1 MSQENVEV
9 VLEGIRR
16 FEASD
21 FEGVSRRW
29 HPDSWITGPEGWPER
44 GPFEGR
50 DAVLGQFRRL
60 AADWGEHRVSEIQV
74 VADRADWVVVTFR
87 WEVRG
92 ERSGARLRRT
102 SQPPT
107 GSGRERSAKR
117 ISTGPLRTPRSRRAA
132 GVGD

>member
-1 MSQENVEV
+1 MSEEDLEV

-50 DAVLGQFRRL
+50 AAVLGQFRRL

-74 VADRADWVVVTFR
+74 VGGPGGLDRGDVSVGGAGR
-87 WEVRG
+87 AKRG
-92 ERSGARLRRT
+92 RDRVEPRSRLPA
-102 SQPPT
+102 Q
-107 GSGRERSAKR
+107 GGKDQRSAF
-117 ISTGPLRTPRSRRAA
+117 PLDPRGRPRSRRA
-132 GVGD
+132 

>member
-16 FEASD
+16 FVASD
-21 FEGVSRRW
+21 FESVSRRW
-29 HPDSWITGPEGWPER
+29 HPDSWLTGPEGWPER

-50 DAVLGQFRRL
+50 EAVLGQFRRL
-60 AADWGEHRVSEIQV
+60 AAEWGENRVSEIQV

-92 ERSGARLRRT
+92 ERSGAATASNLSAAYRL
-102 SQPPT
+102 
-107 GSGRERSAKR
+107 GEG
-117 ISTGPLRTPRSRRAA
+117 
-132 GVGD
+132 